1 MRGVV
6 AIARSEDETASQL
19 KRILSQLVLA
29 MATRAGAFA
38 GYSVIAPKK
47 VEQRS
52 AA

>member
-1 MRGVV
+1 MRIEV
-6 AIARSEDETASQL
+6 AIAGSEDETASQL
-19 KRILSQLVLA
+19 KRVLSQLVLA
-29 MATRAGAFA
+29 MAARTGAFA